1 MVGFC
6 EHSNESSGS
15 TKAGISWSDEGLS
28 ASQDRPKHHI
38 TPVFVPPVKIH
49 APVVFAAFSK
59 PLRKTFLSFG
69 CNSKL
74 ALPPCTVIR
83 SFGSS
88 KLHSLVNSC
97 RIISGLVSY
106 ARRTYC
112 NNGNTQ
118 AALNFTIKTNTQNTV
133 VQWLA
138 FCSYLE
144 DPGVESLT
152 RNQ

>member
-1 MVGFC
+1 
-6 EHSNESSGS
+6 
-15 TKAGISWSDEGLS
+15 
-28 ASQDRPKHHI
+28 
-38 TPVFVPPVKIH
+38 
-49 APVVFAAFSK
+49 
-59 PLRKTFLSFG
+59 
-69 CNSKL
+69 
-74 ALPPCTVIR
+74 
-83 SFGSS
+83 
-88 KLHSLVNSC
+88 
-97 RIISGLVSY
+97 VSY